1 MLITCLCEV
10 ALSEEVVVEA
20 ASHVLVNMRACSKAI
35 SCVSWTLQGNNA
47 SATLETS

>member
-1 MLITCLCEV
+1 MLITCLCDV
-10 ALSEEVVVEA
+10 ALSEEVVEA